1 VSMVGRALL
10 GAGLLVVTLLGGAG
24 GYGVGWLTSSTAS
37 HSTTGQAMPLGGIG
51 PSPSPSTPTSTSTEP
66 PTKTPKP
73 DNTPPLL
80 AQDLAYKTRQFV
92 AELVVRS
99 EVAVKVPRNWKMTQ
113 PDPKDEARF
122 TDPTGK
128 RWIRVEAG
136 FSLTRPPADSMA
148 ARIALLKTIP
158 SSQALT
164 IVSQETDAK
173 ARTATLTYSYIPDQT
188 TRYVIVR
195 WAALDASGN
204 VAVEMSSTGLPQDR
218 PALVDVLDEAT
229 ASVSRVDTPL

>member
-1 VSMVGRALL
+1 
-10 GAGLLVVTLLGGAG
+10 
-24 GYGVGWLTSSTAS
+24 
-37 HSTTGQAMPLGGIG
+37 
-51 PSPSPSTPTSTSTEP
+51 
-66 PTKTPKP
+66 
-73 DNTPPLL
+73 
-80 AQDLAYKTRQFV
+80 
-92 AELVVRS
+92 
-99 EVAVKVPRNWKMTQ
+99 
-113 PDPKDEARF
+113 
-122 TDPTGK
+122 
-128 RWIRVEAG
+128 
-136 FSLTRPPADSMA
+136 MA

-218 PALVDVLDEAT
+218 PALVDVLDQAT